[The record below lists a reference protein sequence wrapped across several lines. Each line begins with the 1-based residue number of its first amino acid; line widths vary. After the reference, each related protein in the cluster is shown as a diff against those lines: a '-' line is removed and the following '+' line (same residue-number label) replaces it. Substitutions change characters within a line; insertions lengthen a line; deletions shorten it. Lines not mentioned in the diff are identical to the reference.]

1 MKGGKYMDVVELV
14 GKAKKGDK
22 EALIQLVMQKK
33 EEYYRL
39 AYVYTG
45 NKEDSLDALQNMII
59 ILFDNMKKLRDAEAF
74 YSWSKTILVN
84 ECKRILRKRK
94 REISIEEK
102 DEDSYFEN
110 YHGSEIRQD
119 IFTYIKRLNNHQ
131 QEAIKLRYFL
141 DMDYATIAK
150 ITGTSEGTVKSRIFN
165 GLAKLKGL
173 FGGEY

>member
-1 MKGGKYMDVVELV
+1 MEVIDLVE
-14 GKAKKGDK
+14 KAKKGDK

-45 NKEDSLDALQNMII
+45 NKEDSLDALQNMIV
-59 ILFDNMKKLRDAEAF
+59 ILFDNIKKLRDADAF

-84 ECKRILRKRK
+84 ECKRILRERK
-94 REISIEEK
+94 KEIPIEEK
-102 DEDSYFEN
+102 EEGGYFEN
-110 YHGSEIRQD
+110 YQGREMRQD
-119 IFTYIKRLNNHQ
+119 ITIYMKRLNIHQ

-150 ITGTSEGTVKSRIFN
+150 MTGTSEGTVKSRIFN

-173 FGGEY
+173 IGGEY

>member
-1 MKGGKYMDVVELV
+1 MKGGKHMDVVDLV
-14 GKAKKGDK
+14 EKGKKGDK

-45 NKEDSLDALQNMII
+45 NKEDSLDALQNMIV
-59 ILFDNMKKLRDAEAF
+59 ILFDNIRKLRKADAF
-74 YSWSKTILVN
+74 YSWSKSILVN

-94 REISIEEK
+94 REIPVEK
-102 DEDSYFEN
+102 KGDDSYYEN
-110 YHGSEIRQD
+110 YQLREIRHD
-119 IFTYIKRLNNHQ
+119 ISTYIKRLNIYQ
-131 QEAIKLRYFL
+131 QEAIKLRYYL
-141 DMDYATIAK
+141 DMDYATIAR

-165 GLAKLKGL
+165 GLARLKGL